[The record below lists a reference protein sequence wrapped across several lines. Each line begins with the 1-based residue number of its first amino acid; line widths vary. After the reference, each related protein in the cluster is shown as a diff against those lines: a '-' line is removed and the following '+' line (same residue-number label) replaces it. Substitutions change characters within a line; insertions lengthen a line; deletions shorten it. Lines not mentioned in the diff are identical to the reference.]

1 MVVAPNMNVVR
12 GGVLIRFATNLSLGL
27 GGVLTRRNLSR
38 SLGLLIAIT
47 RVIRTPRMVFTN
59 LIMTIHVNRTVDR
72 PLMNLVTTR
81 RYKGTMLKIQGKG
94 IKNHLS

>member
-27 GGVLTRRNLSR
+27 GGVLTQRNLSR